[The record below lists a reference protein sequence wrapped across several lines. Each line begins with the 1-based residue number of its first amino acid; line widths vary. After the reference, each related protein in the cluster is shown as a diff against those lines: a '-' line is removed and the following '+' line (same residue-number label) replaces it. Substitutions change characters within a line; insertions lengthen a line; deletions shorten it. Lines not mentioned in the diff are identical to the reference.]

1 MIRKSI
7 APVLLKNRDI
17 IEGNFVL
24 SLWKSPELFLEY
36 DIKPDIDFKTEAGKI
51 YYEIG
56 NGMTKRGIYT
66 FDEISVETFLNS
78 FPEYKKK
85 FDEFGGYESYK
96 DSVRLIDP
104 ENIEYYYDEL
114 QKSNLL
120 ISLYKAGFNTD
131 EDYELFS
138 KVKCQNVY
146 DYYIDKIETASIR
159 QSNTGISIDDLIL
172 TKKFIDEC
180 DTGDEMGLSYGKTC
194 PILKSI
200 TMGIMSKEVMFFC
213 GQSGTFKTS
222 FSFANFLSSLINFC
236 LTRLVFVS
244 SQVSFKKLINIKITP
259 AIKRFYKE
267 FNIVLLIR
275 AVTSIEHFCQY
286 KFILLQ

>member
-7 APVLLKNRDI
+7 SPVLLKNRDI

-36 DIKPDIDFKTEAGKI
+36 DIKPDVDFKTEGGKI

-56 NGMTKRGIYT
+56 NGMIKRGIYT
-66 FDEISVETFLNS
+66 FDEISVETFLDS

-85 FDEFGGYESYK
+85 FDEFGGYDSYK
-96 DSVRLIDP
+96 DSVKLIDP

-131 EDYELFS
+131 EDYNIFS

-146 DYYIDKIETASIR
+146 DYYIDKIE
-159 QSNTGISIDDLIL
+159 
-172 TKKFIDEC
+172 
-180 DTGDEMGLSYGKTC
+180 
-194 PILKSI
+194 
-200 TMGIMSKEVMFFC
+200 
-213 GQSGTFKTS
+213 
-222 FSFANFLSSLINFC
+222 FLSGN
-236 LTRLVFVS
+236 
-244 SQVSFKKLINIKITP
+244 
-259 AIKRFYKE
+259 
-267 FNIVLLIR
+267 
-275 AVTSIEHFCQY
+275 
-286 KFILLQ
+286 